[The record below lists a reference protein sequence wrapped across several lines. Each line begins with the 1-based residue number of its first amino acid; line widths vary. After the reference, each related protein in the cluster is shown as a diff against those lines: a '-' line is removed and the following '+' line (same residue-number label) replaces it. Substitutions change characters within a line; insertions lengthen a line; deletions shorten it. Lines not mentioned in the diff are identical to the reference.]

1 MSYKTFRATKYIPA
15 SDAKGVETS
24 GALSLSHD
32 ERHIRRKLLHFAN
45 GDMIMVDLK
54 DPVHLSEGDVLEA
67 ENGEYFLIHAANEPL
82 YSVTA
87 NTPLEL
93 TRLAWHLGNRHQAVE
108 IKENTILLSRDPV
121 IRAMLEGLGAT
132 IKEIEAPFQPLHG
145 AYHDHAGHHH

>member
-1 MSYKTFRATKYIPA
+1 MSYKTFRSTKYIPA
-15 SDAKGVETS
+15 SNAKGLPSS

-54 DPVHLSEGDVLEA
+54 EPVHLSEGDVLEA

-82 YSVTA
+82 YSVKA
-87 NTPLEL
+87 ATPLEL
-93 TRLAWHLGNRHQAVE
+93 TQLAWHLGNRHQTVE
-108 IKENTILLSRDPV
+108 IKENRILLSRDPV
-121 IRAMLEGLGAT
+121 IRTMLEGLGAA
-132 IKEIEAPFQPLHG
+132 IEEIEAPFQPLHG

>member
-1 MSYKTFRATKYIPA
+1 MSYKTFRATKYIPV

-54 DPVHLSEGDVLEA
+54 EPVHLKEGDVLEA

-82 YSVTA
+82 YSVKA
-87 NTPLEL
+87 ATPLEL

-108 IKENTILLSRDPV
+108 IKENTIFVSRDPV

-132 IKEIEAPFQPLHG
+132 IEEIEAPFQPLHG

>member
-15 SDAKGVETS
+15 SNAKGVETS

-32 ERHIRRKLLHFAN
+32 ERHIRRKLLHFVN

-54 DPVHLSEGDVLEA
+54 EPVHLLEGDVLEA

-93 TRLAWHLGNRHQAVE
+93 TQLAWHLGNRHQAVE

-132 IKEIEAPFQPLHG
+132 IEEIEAPFQPLHG

>member
-24 GALSLSHD
+24 GALSLPHD
-32 ERHIRRKLLHFAN
+32 ERHIRRKLLHFAS

-54 DPVHLSEGDVLEA
+54 EPVHLKEGDVLEA
-67 ENGEYFLIHAANEPL
+67 ENGEYFLIHAADEPL
-82 YSVTA
+82 YSVKA
-87 NTPLEL
+87 ATPLEL
-93 TRLAWHLGNRHQAVE
+93 TRLASHLGNRHQTVE
-108 IKENTILLSRDPV
+108 IKENTIFVSRDPV

-132 IKEIEAPFQPLHG
+132 IEEIDAPFQPLHG

>member
-15 SDAKGVETS
+15 SNAKGLPSS

-32 ERHIRRKLLHFAN
+32 ERHIRRKLLHFVN

-54 DPVHLSEGDVLEA
+54 EPVHLLEGDVLEA

-82 YSVTA
+82 YSIKA
-87 NTPLEL
+87 STPLEL

>member
-15 SDAKGVETS
+15 SNAKGLPSS

-32 ERHIRRKLLHFAN
+32 ERHIRRKLLHFVN

-82 YSVTA
+82 YSVKA
-87 NTPLEL
+87 STPLEL

-132 IKEIEAPFQPLHG
+132 IEEIEAPFQPLHG

>member
-1 MSYKTFRATKYIPA
+1 MSYKTFRSTKYIPA
-15 SDAKGVETS
+15 SNAKGLPSS

-32 ERHIRRKLLHFAN
+32 ERHIRRKLLHFVN

-54 DPVHLSEGDVLEA
+54 EPVHLLEGDVLEA

-82 YSVTA
+82 YSVKA
-87 NTPLEL
+87 ATPLEL

-108 IKENTILLSRDPV
+108 IKENTILVSRDPV

-132 IKEIEAPFQPLHG
+132 IEEVEAPFQPLHG

>member
-15 SDAKGVETS
+15 SNAKGVETS

-32 ERHIRRKLLHFAN
+32 ERHIRRKLLHFVN

-54 DPVHLSEGDVLEA
+54 EPVHLSEGDVLEA

-93 TRLAWHLGNRHQAVE
+93 ARLAWHLGNRHQSVE
-108 IKENTILLSRDPV
+108 IKDNIILVLRDPV
-121 IRAMLEGLGAT
+121 IRAMLEGLGA
-132 IKEIEAPFQPLHG
+132 IIEEIDAPFQPLHG

>member
-54 DPVHLSEGDVLEA
+54 EPVHLSEGDVLEA
-67 ENGEYFLIHAANEPL
+67 ENGEYFLIHAAKEPL
-82 YSVTA
+82 YSVKA
-87 NTPLEL
+87 ATPLEL
-93 TRLAWHLGNRHQAVE
+93 TRLAWHLGNRHQTVE
-108 IKENTILLSRDPV
+108 IKENTIFVSRDPV

-132 IKEIEAPFQPLHG
+132 IEEIEAPFQPLHG

>member
-1 MSYKTFRATKYIPA
+1 MSYKTFRSTKYIPA
-15 SDAKGVETS
+15 SNAKGLPSS

-54 DPVHLSEGDVLEA
+54 EPVHLLEGDVLEA

-93 TRLAWHLGNRHQAVE
+93 TQLAWHLGNRHQAVE

>member
-15 SDAKGVETS
+15 SNAKGLPSS

-54 DPVHLSEGDVLEA
+54 EPVHLSEGDVLEA

-82 YSVTA
+82 YSVKA
-87 NTPLEL
+87 ATPLEL
-93 TRLAWHLGNRHQAVE
+93 TQLAWHLGNRHQTVE
-108 IKENTILLSRDPV
+108 IKENRILLSRDPV
-121 IRAMLEGLGAT
+121 IRTMLEGLGAA
-132 IKEIEAPFQPLHG
+132 IEEIEAPFQPLHG

>member
-54 DPVHLSEGDVLEA
+54 EPVHLKEGDVLEA

-82 YSVTA
+82 YSVKA
-87 NTPLEL
+87 ATPLEL
-93 TRLAWHLGNRHQAVE
+93 TRLAWHLGNRHQTVE
-108 IKENTILLSRDPV
+108 IKENTIFVSRDPV

-132 IKEIEAPFQPLHG
+132 IEEIEAPFQPLHG

>member
-15 SDAKGVETS
+15 SDAKGIETS

-32 ERHIRRKLLHFAN
+32 ERHIRRKLLHFVN

-54 DPVHLSEGDVLEA
+54 EPVHLLEGDVLEA

-93 TRLAWHLGNRHQAVE
+93 TQLAWHLGNRHQAVE

-132 IKEIEAPFQPLHG
+132 IEEIEAPFQPLHG

>member
-15 SDAKGVETS
+15 SNAKGFETS

-32 ERHIRRKLLHFAN
+32 ERHIRRKLLHFVN
-45 GDMIMVDLK
+45 GDVIMVDLK
-54 DPVHLSEGDVLEA
+54 DPVHLAEGDVLEA

-82 YSVTA
+82 YAVTA

-93 TRLAWHLGNRHQAVE
+93 TQLAWHLGNRHQAVE
-108 IKENTILLSRDPV
+108 IVENRILVLRDPV
-121 IRAMLEGLGAT
+121 IRSMLEGLGAT
-132 IKEIEAPFQPLHG
+132 VEEIEAPFQPLYG

>member
-54 DPVHLSEGDVLEA
+54 EPVHLSEGDVLEA

-82 YSVTA
+82 YSVKA
-87 NTPLEL
+87 ATPLEL
-93 TRLAWHLGNRHQAVE
+93 ALLAWHLGNRHQSVE
-108 IKENTILLSRDPV
+108 IVENRILVLRDPV

>member
-15 SDAKGVETS
+15 SNAKGVETS

-32 ERHIRRKLLHFAN
+32 ERHIRRKLLHFVN

-54 DPVHLSEGDVLEA
+54 EPVHLSEGDVLEA

-93 TRLAWHLGNRHQAVE
+93 ARLAWHLGNRHQSVE
-108 IKENTILLSRDPV
+108 IKDNIILVLRDPV

-132 IKEIEAPFQPLHG
+132 VEEIEAPFQPLHG

>member
-1 MSYKTFRATKYIPA
+1 MSYKTFRATKYISA
-15 SDAKGVETS
+15 SNAKGVETS

-32 ERHIRRKLLHFAN
+32 ERHIRRKLLHFVN

-54 DPVHLSEGDVLEA
+54 EPVHLSEGDVLEA

-93 TRLAWHLGNRHQAVE
+93 ARLAWHLGNRHQSVE
-108 IKENTILLSRDPV
+108 IKDNIILVLRDPV
-121 IRAMLEGLGAT
+121 IRAMLEGLGA
-132 IKEIEAPFQPLHG
+132 IIEEIDAPFQPLHG

>member
-1 MSYKTFRATKYIPA
+1 MSYKTFRATKYIPV
-15 SDAKGVETS
+15 SNAKGLPSS

-32 ERHIRRKLLHFAN
+32 ERHIRRKLLHFVN

-54 DPVHLSEGDVLEA
+54 EPVHLLEGDVLEA

-82 YSVTA
+82 YAVTA

-93 TRLAWHLGNRHQAVE
+93 TQLAWHLGNRHQAVE
-108 IKENTILLSRDPV
+108 IKENRILVLRDPV

-132 IKEIEAPFQPLHG
+132 IEEIEAPFQPLHG

>member
-15 SDAKGVETS
+15 SDAKGIETS
-24 GALSLSHD
+24 SALSLSHD

-93 TRLAWHLGNRHQAVE
+93 TQLAWHLGNRHQAVE

>member
-54 DPVHLSEGDVLEA
+54 EPVHLSEGDVLEA

-82 YSVTA
+82 YSVKA
-87 NTPLEL
+87 ATPLEL
-93 TRLAWHLGNRHQAVE
+93 ARLAWHLGNRHQSVE
-108 IKENTILLSRDPV
+108 IVENRILVLRDPV

-132 IKEIEAPFQPLHG
+132 IEEIEAPFQPLHG

>member
-54 DPVHLSEGDVLEA
+54 EPVHLKEGDVLEA

-82 YSVTA
+82 YSVKA
-87 NTPLEL
+87 ATPLEL
-93 TRLAWHLGNRHQAVE
+93 TRLAWHLGNRHQSVE
-108 IKENTILLSRDPV
+108 IKENTIFVSRDPV

-132 IKEIEAPFQPLHG
+132 IEEIEAPFQPLHG

>member
-45 GDMIMVDLK
+45 GDIIMVDLK
-54 DPVHLSEGDVLEA
+54 EPVHLSEGDVLEA

-82 YSVTA
+82 YSVKA
-87 NTPLEL
+87 ATPLEL
-93 TRLAWHLGNRHQAVE
+93 ARLAWHLGNRHQSVE
-108 IKENTILLSRDPV
+108 IVENRILVLRDPV

-132 IKEIEAPFQPLHG
+132 IEEIEAPFQPLHG

>member
-15 SDAKGVETS
+15 SNAKGVETS

-32 ERHIRRKLLHFAN
+32 ERHIRRKLLHFVN

-54 DPVHLSEGDVLEA
+54 EPVHLSEGDVLEA

-108 IKENTILLSRDPV
+108 IKENRILVLRDPV

-132 IKEIEAPFQPLHG
+132 VEEIEAPFRPLHG
-145 AYHDHAGHHH
+145 AYHDLAGHHH

>member
-32 ERHIRRKLLHFAN
+32 ERHIRRKLLHFVN

-54 DPVHLSEGDVLEA
+54 EPVHLLEGDVLEA

-93 TRLAWHLGNRHQAVE
+93 TQLAWHLGNRHQAVE

-132 IKEIEAPFQPLHG
+132 IEEIEAPFQPLHG

>member
-1 MSYKTFRATKYIPA
+1 MSYKTFRSTKYIPA
-15 SDAKGVETS
+15 SNAKGLPSS

-54 DPVHLSEGDVLEA
+54 EPVHLLEGDVLEA

-93 TRLAWHLGNRHQAVE
+93 TQLAWHLGNRHQAVE

-145 AYHDHAGHHH
+145 AYHNHAGHHH

>member
-54 DPVHLSEGDVLEA
+54 EPVHLKEGDVLEA
-67 ENGEYFLIHAANEPL
+67 ENGEYFLIHAADEPL
-82 YSVTA
+82 YSVKA
-87 NTPLEL
+87 ATPLEL
-93 TRLAWHLGNRHQAVE
+93 TRLAWHLGNRHQTVE
-108 IKENTILLSRDPV
+108 IKENTIFVSRDPV

-132 IKEIEAPFQPLHG
+132 IEEIDAPFQPLHG

>member
-54 DPVHLSEGDVLEA
+54 EPVHLKEGDVLEA

-82 YSVTA
+82 YSVKA
-87 NTPLEL
+87 ATPLEL
-93 TRLAWHLGNRHQAVE
+93 TRLAWHLGNRHQTVE
-108 IKENTILLSRDPV
+108 IKENTILVSRDPV

-132 IKEIEAPFQPLHG
+132 IEEIEAPFQPLHG

>member
-15 SDAKGVETS
+15 SNAKGLPSS

-32 ERHIRRKLLHFAN
+32 ERHIRRKLLHFVN

-54 DPVHLSEGDVLEA
+54 DPVHLLEGDVLEA

-82 YSVTA
+82 YAVTA

-93 TRLAWHLGNRHQAVE
+93 TQLAWHLGNRHQAVE
-108 IKENTILLSRDPV
+108 IKENRILVLRDPV

-132 IKEIEAPFQPLHG
+132 VEEIEAPFQPLHG

>member
-15 SDAKGVETS
+15 SDAKGGETS

-32 ERHIRRKLLHFAN
+32 ERHIRRKLLHFVN

-54 DPVHLSEGDVLEA
+54 EPVHLSEGDVLEA
-67 ENGEYFLIHAANEPL
+67 ENGEYFLIHAADEPL
-82 YSVTA
+82 YSVKA
-87 NTPLEL
+87 ATPLEL
-93 TRLAWHLGNRHQAVE
+93 TRLAWHLGNRHQSVE
-108 IKENTILLSRDPV
+108 IKENTIFVSRDPV

-132 IKEIEAPFQPLHG
+132 IEEIEAPFQPLHG

>member
-15 SDAKGVETS
+15 SNAKGFETS

-54 DPVHLSEGDVLEA
+54 EPVHLLEGDVLEA

-93 TRLAWHLGNRHQAVE
+93 TQLAWHLGNRHQAVE

-145 AYHDHAGHHH
+145 AYHNHAGHHH